1 MMTEKI
7 VSFWEYVKLRSLS
20 VLSGTRAECMLGK
33 IEKPETEEYE
43 INGVRYIV
51 TKKFST
57 KENNERKNISFYRKR
72 FCTFDNCR

>member
-1 MMTEKI
+1 MTEKI
-7 VSFWEYVKLRSLS
+7 VSFWKYVKLRSLS
-20 VLSGTRAECMLGK
+20 VLSGTRAECVLGK

>member
-1 MMTEKI
+1 MTEKI
-7 VSFWEYVKLRSLS
+7 VSFWEYVKIRSLS
-20 VLSGTRAECMLGK
+20 VLNGTRAECVLGK

-57 KENNERKNISFYRKR
+57 KEN
-72 FCTFDNCR
+72 